1 MKEKQQCKTK
11 SIVRGS
17 NVKYRRIWSLLQ
29 SKVEITYREA
39 ARQLLLRLGP
49 EKATTRK
56 SRKLWQSINRI
67 SGQIYLTQT
76 LWI

>member
-29 SKVEITYREA
+29 SKVEITDREA

-56 SRKLWQSINRI
+56 SQKLWQSINRI